1 MQSFYEEN
9 NGWLYNKYGR
19 IRQIRESLNTE
30 SCYESCYSLI
40 IKTIIWFS
48 PKPAIKKH
56 NFELPFFFLSF
67 ILVNQGTFEPFGNKI
82 NIIQILGSIMMELPV
97 KKNLDCSLHVS

>member
-9 NGWLYNKYGR
+9 NGLLYNKYGR
-19 IRQIRESLNTE
+19 IRQIRESLNT
-30 SCYESCYSLI
+30 ESCYSLI